1 MFSFK
6 NIILIPLGK
15 SHAHEN
21 RPNLRLIGHE
31 TLSFQAGH
39 HQEFI
44 GKTRKLQSPI
54 TSQEKLLYSTL
65 QTNIIKTI

>member
-1 MFSFK
+1 
-6 NIILIPLGK
+6 
-15 SHAHEN
+15 
-21 RPNLRLIGHE
+21 LIGHE

-44 GKTRKLQSPI
+44 GKTRKLQAAIS
-54 TSQEKLLYSTL
+54 SQEKLLYPTL